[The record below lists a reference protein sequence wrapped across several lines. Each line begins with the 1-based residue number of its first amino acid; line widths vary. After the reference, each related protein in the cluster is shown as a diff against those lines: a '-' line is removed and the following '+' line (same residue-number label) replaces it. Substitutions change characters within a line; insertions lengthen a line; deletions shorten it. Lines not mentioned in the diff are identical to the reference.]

1 MNCPGLHSLKE
12 TETEAGSQAVR
23 SQLLTVVT
31 ELCGLPKSAGE
42 VKVH

>member
-1 MNCPGLHSLKE
+1 MSCPGLHSLKE

-23 SQLLTVVT
+23 AQLLTVVT
-31 ELCGLPKSAGE
+31 ELCGLSNSARE